1 MLEGAITPRRV
12 VSLLVWLAVATLVA
26 WAVVRAFGLERG
38 FPLVP
43 LIAYT
48 PLAALAA
55 VLVTVVAGAL
65 RRWAA
70 AAVAGAVVVVFAILI
85 LPRAFPA
92 DQSALASDG
101 PELRVMT
108 ANLFLG
114 QADAEAVVD
123 LVRDQ
128 RIDLL
133 SLQELTPEEYRA
145 LRRAGLR
152 RLLPQ
157 EVAYTASASSGAG
170 LFSRWPLTHVGR
182 IPGSLELF
190 QMPRARLRVPGAGP
204 VRVVDVHTLAPTSP
218 DEVSRWKRGLDSLP
232 PAGPQGAP
240 RILLGDFNATL
251 DHEALREVIDRG
263 YVDAADAT
271 GKGLTPTWPR
281 GHLVPPTVTLDH
293 VLVDERVRVSD
304 VGVHELPGSDHRAVT
319 AVLVLPPAGGAGAG

>member
-1 MLEGAITPRRV
+1 VLEGAITLRRV
-12 VSLLVWLAVATLVA
+12 VPLLVWLAAATLVA
-26 WAVVRAFGLERG
+26 WAIVRAFGLERG

-48 PLAALAA
+48 PLAGLAA
-55 VLVTVVAGAL
+55 VLVALIACVL

-70 AAVAGAVVVVFAILI
+70 AAVAGAAVVLFGILV

-128 RIDLL
+128 RIELL

-145 LRRAGLR
+145 LRRAGLH
-152 RLLPQ
+152 RLLPE

-170 LFSRWPLTHVGR
+170 LFSRWPLAHAGR
-182 IPGSLELF
+182 IPGSIDLL
-190 QMPRARLRVPGAGP
+190 QMPRAQLRVPGAGW
-204 VRVVDVHTLAPTSP
+204 VNVVDAHPLPPTDP
-218 DEVSRWKRGLDSLP
+218 HEVSNWERGLRSLP
-232 PAGPQGAP
+232 SADLEGAV

-251 DHEALREVIDRG
+251 DHEALREVLDRG

-271 GKGLTPTWPR
+271 GEGLTPTWPR
-281 GHLVPPTVTLDH
+281 GHLLPPTVTIDH
-293 VLVDERVRVSD
+293 VLVDERVRVRD
-304 VGVHELPGSDHRAVT
+304 LGVHDLPGSDHRAVT
-319 AVLVLPPAGGAGAG
+319 ADLVLPRSAGKQAG

>member
-1 MLEGAITPRRV
+1 MLNGALSPRRV
-12 VSLLVWLAVATLVA
+12 ISLLLWVAVATLVA
-26 WAVVRAFGLERG
+26 WAIIRAFGLESG

-43 LIAYT
+43 LMAYT
-48 PLAALAA
+48 PLAGIAAL
-55 VLVTVVAGAL
+55 VLTVIAGAL
-65 RRWAA
+65 RLWAA
-70 AAVAGAVVVVFAILI
+70 AAVAGAVVVLFAILV

-92 DQSALASDG
+92 DQSDLPSDG

-114 QADAEAVVD
+114 QADAETVVD

-145 LRRAGLR
+145 LRRAGLH
-152 RLLPQ
+152 RLLPE

-182 IPGSLELF
+182 IPGSIDLL
-190 QMPRARLRVPGAGP
+190 QMPRAQLRVPGAGT
-204 VRVVDVHTLAPTSP
+204 VKVVDAHPLPPTDSQ
-218 DEVSRWKRGLDSLP
+218 EVSNWERGLRSLP
-232 PAGPQGAP
+232 SADPQGAV

-251 DHEALREVIDRG
+251 DHEALREVLDRG
-263 YVDAADAT
+263 YVDAADAA
-271 GKGLTPTWPR
+271 GKALTPTWPR
-281 GHLVPPTVTLDH
+281 QHLVPPTVTIDH
-293 VLVDERVRVSD
+293 VLVDERVRVND

-319 AVLVLPPAGGAGAG
+319 AELVLP